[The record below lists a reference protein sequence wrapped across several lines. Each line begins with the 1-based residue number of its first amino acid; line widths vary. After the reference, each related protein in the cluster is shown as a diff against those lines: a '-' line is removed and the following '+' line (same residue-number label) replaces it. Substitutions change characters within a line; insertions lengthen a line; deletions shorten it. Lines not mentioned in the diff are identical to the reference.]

1 MDKTKLF
8 KRIILL
14 GLLAMLLY
22 FNACQPGK
30 APARE
35 TIAPPSA
42 ASAADGAGLIGTWE
56 GKLQVLTMEYD
67 LVLHFKQDGEA
78 LGGRVDIPRQGIAG
92 LVLSNIQVEGPQVSF
107 ELHGEMPSA
116 AFDGQLDG
124 DRLSGD
130 YRQSAFKGKFDLQ
143 RVEAGATVAQP
154 TPTAEPPKPY
164 IEEEVRFQNGEV
176 SLAGTLTL
184 PEGSG
189 PHPAVILVS
198 GSGLQDRDNAHPS
211 LPGYK
216 PFRWLADHLTRA
228 GIAVLRYDDRGVGGS
243 QGGDSGLD
251 TTIDYSYDAE
261 AAFEYLLEREE
272 IDPRHIG
279 VIGHSEGGYIAALL
293 AARRPDLAFAI
304 TMAGYAVPGAEVLQ
318 RQVLLGGQAAGLPE
332 EEIQRQVETN
342 RKEIELIIAQDWE
355 ALEEFLYVET
365 LAFYRSLPEDQR
377 IPDDELEQVARE
389 EAARQL
395 DSRKGWFYV
404 FLTGNPAD
412 ELEKVRQPVL
422 ALFGGADFQVDPQQ
436 NAPEMEAALTRAG
449 NQDFTIQ
456 IFPGVDHLF
465 LEAAENG
472 MHDEVSASKG
482 FAPGVQETI
491 AEWILAHT
499 TGDGGE

>member
-1 MDKTKLF
+1 MNKSKLF
-8 KRIILL
+8 KKIILFV
-14 GLLAMLLY
+14 LLALLVLA
-22 FNACQPGK
+22 NACQPAAEPDRASG
-30 APARE
+30 E
-35 TIAPPSA
+35 PPSA
-42 ASAADGAGLIGTWE
+42 ADEAGLIGTWA
-56 GKLQVLTMEYD
+56 GTLRVLTMEYD
-67 LVLHFKQDGEA
+67 LVVHFEQDGEG
-78 LGGRVDIPRQGIAG
+78 LSGRVDIPRQGVEG
-92 LVLSNIQVEGPQVSF
+92 LELANIQAKGGQVSF
-107 ELHGEMPSA
+107 EMQGDMPTA

-130 YRQSAFKGKFDLQ
+130 YRQSAFKGKFELQ
-143 RVEAGATVAQP
+143 RVEDLATVAQP
-154 TPTAEPPKPY
+154 TPTPEPPKPY
-164 IEEEVRFQNGEV
+164 REEEVRFQNGEV

-184 PEGSG
+184 PEGND

-243 QGGDSGLD
+243 QGGQSGAD

-261 AAFEYLLEREE
+261 AALDFLLEREE
-272 IDPRHIG
+272 IDHRYIG

-332 EEIQRQVETN
+332 EEIRRQLETN
-342 RKEIELIIAQDWE
+342 RKEIELIVAQDWE
-355 ALEEFLYVET
+355 GLEEFLYVET

-389 EAARQL
+389 ETTRQL
-395 DSRKGWFYV
+395 ASRKGWFYF
-404 FLTGNPAD
+404 FLTGDPAD

-422 ALFGGADFQVDPQQ
+422 ALFGGADVQVDPQQ
-436 NAPEMEAALTRAG
+436 NAPAMEAALTKAG

-491 AEWILAHT
+491 AEWIIAHT
-499 TGDGGE
+499 SGDAE